1 MSSSPTPSM
10 LYDDYISTEELF
22 QSFMD
27 VALIAEQELKTNHAS
42 TNNSFIIPTNKTEEV
57 DKKAIFSQNEKN
69 SSLNNNAA
77 VLMPLPLLLRK
88 TSEPIYECVP
98 DQQSPCLLY
107 TSPSPRDATLPRMPS
122 SA

>member
-42 TNNSFIIPTNKTEEV
+42 TNNSLIIPTNDTEEV

-88 TSEPIYECVP
+88 KSEPIYECVP
-98 DQQSPCLLY
+98 DQQSPHQQKPQ
-107 TSPSPRDATLPRMPS
+107 SLPQEQQLS
-122 SA
+122 LIHI